1 MLIENKKSL
10 VKYYFQQK
18 IVISLEQ
25 DLEPACRINI
35 FSKRL

>member
-1 MLIENKKSL
+1 MFMQNKKSL

-25 DLEPACRINI
+25 DPETACRINI
-35 FSKRL
+35 P